1 MFEKMDVLLS
11 ESIIERVTKGVEQ
24 SKLIS
29 KKKLAFLRRLIRKA
43 KTVRL
48 PLFGGLPIWDVMVF
62 FIQGLQKGA
71 LNIRASSMAFS
82 FFLAIF
88 PAIIFLFTLIAY
100 IPIDNFQGQ
109 LLSLLE
115 EFMPYNAY
123 QASRETIED
132 IVKQRRGGLLSF
144 GFIFAL
150 YFATNGINAMIEAF
164 NKTFHSVRRR
174 KALQQRF
181 IAILLTVI
189 LSVLLL
195 ISIALIIFSQ
205 VVMGYLVKKGF
216 MSKDNYLVLL
226 FINWFVSIALV
237 YFGCAFV
244 YYLGP
249 PRHTRFGFFSPGSSL
264 ATLLVILTSLGFSIY
279 INNFNQYN
287 KLYGSIGTLII
298 VLLWLYINS
307 FILLIGFELNVS
319 IDTAKKSAEKPNLD
333 SEVPDPKLLKV

>member
-1 MFEKMDVLLS
+1 MSTTEFKSRKKWALL
-11 ESIIERVTKGVEQ
+11 RK
-24 SKLIS
+24 
-29 KKKLAFLRRLIRKA
+29 LIRKL
-43 KTVRL
+43 KSVRL
-48 PLFGGLPIWDVMVF
+48 PLFDGLPFWDVMVF

-164 NKTFHSVRRR
+164 NRTFHSVRRR

-181 IAILLTVI
+181 VAILLTVI

-195 ISIALIIFSQ
+195 VSIALIIFSQ
-205 VVMGYLVKKGF
+205 VVMGYLVKNGF

-226 FINWFVSIALV
+226 LVNWFVSIALV
-237 YFGCAFV
+237 YFATSFV

-249 PRHTRFGFFSPGSSL
+249 SRHTRWNFFSAGSSL
-264 ATLLVILTSLGFSIY
+264 ATLLIILTSYGFSVY
-279 INNFNQYN
+279 INHFNQYN

-307 FILLIGFELNVS
+307 FLLLIGFELNAS
-319 IDTAKKSAEKPNLD
+319 IERAKQTTTKD
-333 SEVPDPKLLKV
+333 SPSTEVIPSTG